1 MSYLVAERQIEWWH
15 STQSHSGQSV
25 SVCRHRNPQ
34 YYWSQD
40 NTSLGCYQTT
50 THNSRH
56 SCVQHT
62 LERSLDPGLQLQCTD
77 RIFPAWKTNTFDT
90 LLLTYRGIS
99 EVVVYDFKKVF
110 VDSLAMKENS
120 ASKSWSVNFVWK
132 NWATHARDSVS
143 YKTMLFIEKHLMRR
157 LRITNRPKL
166 ISRIW
171 SEYLNLGH
179 RRNYEVKNSYITT
192 KTLIAYFDVSIS

>member
-1 MSYLVAERQIEWWH
+1 MLPDH
-15 STQSHSGQSV
+15 
-25 SVCRHRNPQ
+25 NPQ
-34 YYWSQD
+34 QSPFK
-40 NTSLGCYQTT
+40 
-50 THNSRH
+50 
-56 SCVQHT
+56 CVAHT
-62 LERSLDPGLQLQCTD
+62 WTVTGPGLPAAMHTD
-77 RIFPAWKTNTFDT
+77 RIFTAWKTNTFDA
-90 LLLTYRGIS
+90 LLLTYLGIS

-192 KTLIAYFDVSIS
+192 KTLIAYFEVSISSRDLHQKKLVLSSSESWSDDQLSHQEGGRRRDSTDNYPRLD